1 MRRRLAFII
10 TAIISLPPWSAI
22 VAAAT
27 MLTFAAVSTS
37 EKSLR
42 VAVLDFGE
50 AAQGQRVADLFATS
64 LVKAPADTTTNIGM
78 RVALLDRG
86 MSRAA
91 ARGVGY
97 RGSLNLALGEARD
110 LGAAVGCDFIIIG
123 DAQTIRRSS
132 LAKPIYYETYASIFV
147 VSARTGRLVAWERPA
162 FEAATPEAAEGALF
176 AELRLVAA
184 RQLTRIIGE
193 FQAETTLPRAAAI
206 AGDEGAPE
214 VIDLTT
220 AELDDT
226 KHSDMRPPLPY
237 RRLRPPYPDTA
248 ARAEAEATVDVTV
261 DIGADG
267 EVTRVEVIRWAG
279 FGLDD
284 AVIETVRQL
293 HFRSATRAGAPVPVR
308 VLLRYN
314 FRRPP
319 KSN

>member
-10 TAIISLPPWSAI
+10 AALFSLPPWSAM
-22 VAAAT
+22 VAAL
-27 MLTFAAVSTS
+27 MPTFAVAVSTS

-50 AAQGQRVADLFATS
+50 AAQGQRVADLFAAS
-64 LVKAPADTTTNIGM
+64 LVKAQAATTNVGM
-78 RVALLDRG
+78 KVALLDRG

-97 RGSLNLALGEARD
+97 KGSLNLTLGEARD
-110 LGAAVGCDFIIIG
+110 LGAAIGCDFIIIG

-132 LAKPIYYETYASIFV
+132 LARPIYYEAYASLFV

-162 FEAATPEAAEGALF
+162 FEAAPPEAAEAALF
-176 AELRLVAA
+176 AELRLFAA
-184 RQLTRIIGE
+184 RQLTRITGE

-206 AGDEGAPE
+206 AGDAGAPE
-214 VIDLTT
+214 VVDLST
-220 AELDDT
+220 AELDDM
-226 KHSDMRPPLPY
+226 KHSDVRPPLPY

-261 DIGADG
+261 DIGVDG

>member
-10 TAIISLPPWSAI
+10 AALISLPPWSAM
-22 VAAAT
+22 VAAL
-27 MLTFAAVSTS
+27 MPTFAVAVSTS

-50 AAQGQRVADLFATS
+50 AAQGQRVADLFAAS
-64 LVKAPADTTTNIGM
+64 LVKAQAATTNVGM
-78 RVALLDRG
+78 KVALLDRG

-91 ARGVGY
+91 ARGGGY
-97 RGSLNLALGEARD
+97 KGSLNLTLGEARD
-110 LGAAVGCDFIIIG
+110 LGAAIGCDFIIIG

-132 LAKPIYYETYASIFV
+132 LARPIYYEAYASLFV

-162 FEAATPEAAEGALF
+162 FEASPPEAAEAALF

-184 RQLTRIIGE
+184 RQLTRITGE

-206 AGDEGAPE
+206 AGDAGAPE
-214 VIDLTT
+214 VVDLST
-220 AELDDT
+220 AELDDM
-226 KHSDMRPPLPY
+226 KHSDVRPPLPY
-237 RRLRPPYPDTA
+237 RRLPPPYPDTA

-261 DIGADG
+261 DIGVDG
-267 EVTRVEVIRWAG
+267 EVMRVEVIRWAG

>member
-10 TAIISLPPWSAI
+10 TAIISLPPWSAM
-22 VAAAT
+22 VAAAV
-27 MLTFAAVSTS
+27 MPTFAVAVSTS

-42 VAVLDFGE
+42 LAVLDFGE
-50 AAQGQRVADLFATS
+50 AAQGQRVADLFAAS
-64 LVKAPADTTTNIGM
+64 LVTAQAATTTNVGM
-78 RVALLDRG
+78 KLALLDRA

-91 ARGVGY
+91 ARGGGY

-110 LGAAVGCDFIIIG
+110 LGAAIGCDFIIIG

-132 LAKPIYYETYASIFV
+132 LARPIYYEAYTSIFV

-162 FEAATPEAAEGALF
+162 FEAAMPEAAEAALF
-176 AELRLVAA
+176 AELRIVAA

-193 FQAETTLPRAAAI
+193 FQAESTLPRAAPI

-214 VIDLTT
+214 VIDLSA

-226 KHSDMRPPLPY
+226 KLSDVRPPLPY

-267 EVTRVEVIRWAG
+267 EVTR
-279 FGLDD
+279 
-284 AVIETVRQL
+284 
-293 HFRSATRAGAPVPVR
+293 
-308 VLLRYN
+308 
-314 FRRPP
+314 
-319 KSN
+319 